1 MDEYGIIFLILHIQQ
16 IQYMSKKAELFS
28 IKKTLIYFLLLA
40 VIVTITYANHFSNS
54 FHFDDSHTIQNNLFI
69 QDISNIPLF
78 FKDGTT
84 FSSLPTNQSYRPIV
98 SASLAIDYWLGSGY
112 NLFYFHL
119 STFILFLLQGACM
132 FLLFFKLLNSAYTH
146 RWNFFIALIAVALYL
161 LHPANAE
168 TVNYI
173 IARSDIQSSF
183 FVILG
188 FCLYMYS
195 PFFKKTFLYLLPV
208 AIGILAKPPAAM
220 FAPLF
225 FLYVLLFEQKMSVM
239 AVFNKQHLKQFIS
252 VVKTALPAFIV
263 CGLMYLLVDRMT
275 PKTWIPGGSSTFNY
289 LITQPSVIVHYFT
302 TFFLPI
308 GLSADTDWVPLETIW
323 NASFFIGCAFIFT
336 LLYIAFKFS
345 NDEKLRPIS
354 FGILWFFL
362 ALLPTSVIPLSEVL
376 NDHRIFFPYVG
387 LTIAVCHTIAL
398 LLLSYKKQLDALFIN
413 KTILISCLL
422 IVLGGYAYGT
432 HQRNSVW
439 HTEESLWKDVTI
451 KSPKNGRG
459 LMNYGLAKM
468 EQGDYAEADNYFNK
482 ALAVWPYYTFLH
494 VNIGVLK
501 SAQGD
506 NATAEIFF
514 KNAIAYGT
522 NYPDSYYFYGKFL
535 SSQLRHK
542 EAIDLLTKAI
552 ELSPAHIGARSLLMH
567 EYIETEEWDKLTPL
581 ANTTLEINPGNLQA
595 LIALDAATNK
605 KGKIEIALDELKK
618 APSAD
623 NYLNLSLLYYQAEKY
638 QECIDAATEAITIK
652 PEFAEAYNNIGSAYN
667 ILKKWD
673 DAIKAFEKAL
683 QINPNFELAKNNLF
697 VAQKGKND
705 FNTIQKLVIE
715 KPSSDNYINL
725 SLLYYNQGLY
735 EKSIEVCKKA
745 IQLKP
750 DNANAYNNIAAAYC
764 ELKQWDKAIDACTK
778 ALQID
783 PTHPL
788 ATGNLNWAKQEK
800 QKIK

>member
-1 MDEYGIIFLILHIQQ
+1 
-16 IQYMSKKAELFS
+16 MSNQTADFS
-28 IKKTLIYFLLLA
+28 IKKTLTYFLLLA
-40 VIVTITYANHFSNS
+40 LIVTITYANHFSNS

-69 QDISNIPLF
+69 KDIRNIPLF

-98 SASLAIDYWLGSGY
+98 SSSLAIDYWLGNGY
-112 NLFYFHL
+112 HLFYFHL

-132 FLLFFKLLNSAYTH
+132 FFLFFKLLNSSFTH
-146 RWNFFIALIAVALYL
+146 RWNFYISLTAVALYL

-173 IARSDIQSSF
+173 IARSDIQSTC

-195 PFFKKTFLYLLPV
+195 SFFKKTFLYLLPV
-208 AIGILAKPPAAM
+208 AIGVLAKPPAAM

-225 FLYVLLFEQKMSVM
+225 FLYVLLFEQKMSLM
-239 AVFNKQHLKQFIS
+239 AVFKKQYLKQFFS
-252 VVKTALPAFIV
+252 VIKTVLPAFVV

-275 PKTWIPGGSSTFNY
+275 PKTWIPGGTSTFNY
-289 LITQPSVIVHYFT
+289 LITQPAVIVHYVT
-302 TFFLPI
+302 TFFLPL

-323 NASFFIGCAFIFT
+323 NASFFIGCAFILT

-345 NDEKLRPIS
+345 KDEKLRPIS

-362 ALLPTSVIPLSEVL
+362 ALVPTSVIPLSEVL

-387 LTIAVCHTIAL
+387 LTIAVCHTVAL
-398 LLLSYKKQLDALFIN
+398 LLLSYKKQIDALFSN
-413 KTILISCLL
+413 KAILISCLL
-422 IVLGGYAYGT
+422 IILGGYAYGT

-439 HTEESLWKDVTI
+439 HTEESLWKDVTL

-468 EQGDYAEADNYFNK
+468 EKGDYAEADIYFNK
-482 ALAVWPYYTFLH
+482 ALTVWPYYPYLH

-501 SAQGD
+501 SVQGND
-506 NATAEIFF
+506 AAAEIFF
-514 KNAIAYGT
+514 KNAIAYGA
-522 NYPDSYYFYGKFL
+522 NFPDCYYFYGKFL
-535 SSQLRHK
+535 SSKLRHK
-542 EAIDLLTKAI
+542 EAIDQLTKAI
-552 ELSPAHIGARSLLMH
+552 ELSPAHIGARSLLMR
-567 EYIETEEWDKLTPL
+567 EYIETEEWEKLTPL
-581 ANTTLEINPGNLQA
+581 ANSTLAINPGNVEA
-595 LIALDAATNK
+595 LIALDAATYK
-605 KGKIEIALDELKK
+605 KGKIEMALEKLKK

-623 NYLNLSLLYYQAEKY
+623 NYLNLSLVYYQAEKY
-638 QECIDAATEAITIK
+638 EECIDAATDAIKIK
-652 PEFAEAYNNIGSAYN
+652 PNFAEAYNNIGSAYN
-667 ILKKWD
+667 VLKKWD
-673 DAIKAFEKAL
+673 DAIIAFEKAL
-683 QINPNFELAKNNLF
+683 QINPNFELAKNNLL

-705 FNTIQKLVIE
+705 LNSIQKIALE

-735 EKSIEVCKKA
+735 EKSIEACKKA
-745 IQLKP
+745 IDLKP

-764 ELKQWDKAIDACTK
+764 KLKQWDKAIDACNK

-783 PTHPL
+783 PTHQL
-788 ATGNLNWAKQEK
+788 AAGNLNWAKQEK
-800 QKIK
+800 AKIK